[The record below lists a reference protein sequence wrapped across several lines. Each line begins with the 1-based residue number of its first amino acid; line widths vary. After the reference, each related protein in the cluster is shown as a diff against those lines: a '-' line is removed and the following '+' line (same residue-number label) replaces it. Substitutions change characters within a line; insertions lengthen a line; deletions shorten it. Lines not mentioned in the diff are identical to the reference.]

1 MKKTV
6 TLIEKLIRLAKGET
20 LPASN
25 LNGDWFEQMLSDGI
39 LVAITQGSRKKFRV
53 ADATIFR
60 HNIASQYGIPDLEQA
75 HELLLNEGA
84 SRSDQ
89 VTVTGDSK
97 FRSHRTFTGFLVN
110 SYQPID
116 SVLNGEPLT
125 VFPPQGSCLFI
136 ADYQHFCVP
145 EDVVIIGVE
154 NAENFRYISK
164 QKYLFKDYKK
174 VLFVSRYPQ
183 IQSKDLRQW
192 LLSRPNIYIHFGDF
206 DLAGINIFISEFYNY
221 LGERASFFIPP
232 DIEQRIANGSPNRYN
247 DQYAKFHSLHSD
259 IPNLQLLINIINKYH
274 RGYEQEGYIR

>member
-1 MKKTV
+1 MKKTAA
-6 TLIEKLIRLAKGET
+6 LIEKFIRLANGDT

-25 LNGDWFEQMLSDGI
+25 LNGDWFEQMQSDGI

-60 HNIASQYGIPDLEQA
+60 HYIASQYGIPDLEQA

-192 LLSRPNIYIHFGDF
+192 LLSIPNIYIHFGDF

-221 LGERASFFIPP
+221 LGKRASFFIPP
-232 DIEQRIANGSPNRYN
+232 DIEQRIANGSPTDTMTNMQSFTHYAAIFLIYN
-247 DQYAKFHSLHSD
+247 YL
-259 IPNLQLLINIINKYH
+259 
-274 RGYEQEGYIR
+274 